1 MYGDIENM
9 GELLELAE
17 KRGVNIIYM
26 DGGFQMSCGK
36 DAAKVWLNFL
46 HPSEKTDI
54 KDANDLSAVI
64 RLEYRGYSVL
74 FTGDLGE
81 DGERELISEGGD
93 LSADVLKVGH
103 HGSRYST
110 SGEFLRAVDPDL
122 AIISA
127 GENNRYG
134 HPHGET
140 LERLDACGADVMS
153 TIDHGAICVE
163 ITDGEISVTGYR

>member
-1 MYGDIENM
+1 MVKF
-9 GELLELAE
+9 LASV
-17 KRGVNIIYM
+17 R
-26 DGGFQMSCGK
+26 
-36 DAAKVWLNFL
+36 
-46 HPSEKTDI
+46 KTDI

-127 GENNRYG
+127 GR
-134 HPHGET
+134 
-140 LERLDACGADVMS
+140 
-153 TIDHGAICVE
+153 
-163 ITDGEISVTGYR
+163 ITDMVIRTGRHWSVWMPVELM